1 MLISL
6 LSSQRPA
13 FESLRE
19 ITIKTPAAAARVVKD
34 GDLEQEVD
42 LGLNA
47 VESSLEPCR
56 MSSAERVTF
65 RAGKSSIA
73 LRKKEGDVGYLFS
86 PLRFWSTNAIE
97 HTSFLHF
104 F

>member
-19 ITIKTPAAAARVVKD
+19 ITIKTPEAVAKTRVKERSS
-34 GDLEQEVD
+34 DLQQQEEVD

-73 LRKKEGDVGYLFS
+73 LRNKEGDVGYLFS
-86 PLRFWSTNAIE
+86 PLIC
-97 HTSFLHF
+97 
-104 F
+104 